1 MELLD
6 LYDEDGRK
14 LGSTIKRGEKPK
26 NGYVMLSIVF
36 IKNSYGKYLIQKTS
50 DETSDEKG
58 SKYSSTGGHVTHN
71 EDGISTIIC
80 ELKEEL
86 GLNIVDDEL
95 QNIALVKHPKGP
107 CIINLY
113 LINKDIDINTLKL
126 QTEEVESVMWMS
138 NNEIIS
144 LIKEDK
150 FLGSHGYLFEKYFIN

>member
-6 LYDEDGRK
+6 LYDEDRKK

-36 IKNSYGKYLIQKTS
+36 IKNSYEKYLIQK
-50 DETSDEKG
+50 TSDEKG

-71 EDGISTIIC
+71 EDGISTIIRD
-80 ELKEEL
+80 LKEEL

-95 QNIALVKHPKGP
+95 QNIALAKHPKGP

>member
-1 MELLD
+1 
-6 LYDEDGRK
+6 
-14 LGSTIKRGEKPK
+14 
-26 NGYVMLSIVF
+26 MLSIVF
-36 IKNSYGKYLIQKTS
+36 IKNSYEKYLIQKTS
-50 DETSDEKG
+50 DEKA

-71 EDGISTIIC
+71 EDGISTIIR

-150 FLGSHGYLFEKYFIN
+150 FLCSHVYLFEKYFIN

>member
-36 IKNSYGKYLIQKTS
+36 IRNSYGKYLIQKTS
-50 DETSDEKG
+50 DEKV

-71 EDGISTIIC
+71 EDGISTIIR

-113 LINKDIDINTLKL
+113 LINKNIDINTLKL
-126 QTEEVESVMWMS
+126 
-138 NNEIIS
+138 
-144 LIKEDK
+144 
-150 FLGSHGYLFEKYFIN
+150 

>member
-36 IKNSYGKYLIQKTS
+36 IKNSYEKYLIQK
-50 DETSDEKG
+50 TSDEKG
-58 SKYSSTGGHVTHN
+58 SKYSSTGWHVTHN
-71 EDGISTIIC
+71 EDGISTIIR